1 MSTPQTP
8 NPTPSENMSK
18 MPLCRLKWFNDDPM
32 YRRIYGILNVEN
44 RLPDPCEIM
53 ILPPLPVPKEAHERT
68 YGLCWKDRKEI
79 WFRKQPPN
87 YMDFAHELLHLV
99 GGKETELE
107 EVYAYNLSHLVV
119 MLAEKNIIPPVNPVR
134 LFTDVTKDMVVEAL
148 REVYRY
154 PFKDLAEYF
163 EMIGVIPPFLK
174 LEYDPAQNALTVK
187 YNPEYDERST
197 TIMTVT
203 ELVAGAEYEK
213 IMLEVVLKLLEKVAE
228 RVRK

>member
-1 MSTPQTP
+1 
-8 NPTPSENMSK
+8 
-18 MPLCRLKWFNDDPM
+18 M

-53 ILPPLPVPKEAHERT
+53 VLPPLPVPKEAHEQT

-79 WFRKQPPN
+79 WFRGQPPN

-99 GGKETELE
+99 EDKEIELE

-119 MLAEKNIIPPVNPVR
+119 MLAEKGIVPPVNPVR
-134 LFTDVTKDMVVEAL
+134 LFIDVTKDMIVEVL
-148 REVYRY
+148 REVYGY

-163 EMIGVIPPFLK
+163 EIIGVIPPFLR

-187 YNPEYDERST
+187 YNPEYDEKAIVITAVS
-197 TIMTVT
+197 

-213 IMLEVVLKLLEKVAE
+213 IMFEVVLKLLEKVAE
-228 RVRK
+228 KVRK